1 MTNITN
7 VFNQNLELQKELYKD
22 DVKALKQLDWLA
34 VAFDLASEAEYDE
47 ALDLLTSGKA
57 GFKVATDFLS
67 QYVEKWD
74 LKTNYNKVQYNVLGI
89 HEIKVE
95 ALINENWWRILDS
108 DKENKVIT
116 IAKTGEELLSSLV
129 NAVANF

>member
-7 VFNQNLELQKELYKD
+7 VFNQNLELKKELYKD

-34 VAFDLASEAEYDE
+34 VAFDLASEAEYDKALNIVTTVKVGSKT
-47 ALDLLTSGKA
+47 ALD
-57 GFKVATDFLS
+57 FIS
-67 QYVEKWD
+67 QYTQKWE
-74 LKTNYNKVQYNVLGI
+74 LKVNYDKVQANALGI
-89 HEIKVE
+89 YEVDVDSLAKD
-95 ALINENWWRILDS
+95 NWWRVVEVE
-108 DKENKVIT
+108 DKTIT